1 MHHKNYKVLPKG
13 RIFFPLFFENTNAWL
28 LGMGGS
34 EITILKLLPAVPRLE
49 DSLTPAPPGGFV
61 TQCAAGLLWG
71 KSMVT
76 IFNHLWT
83 PFTHIRRGV
92 PILYG
97 TFPRQPWTVM
107 ATSSSSGHTLTEASR
122 GDCHCTKIRAHPA
135 WHSLPRAQAECD
147 SSEPVS
153 QGTVL
158 NAVTV
163 TRGWHVCLSRNV
175 K

>member
-122 GDCHCTKIRAHPA
+122 GT
-135 WHSLPRAQAECD
+135 
-147 SSEPVS
+147 
-153 QGTVL
+153 
-158 NAVTV
+158 VTV
-163 TRGWHVCLSRNV
+163 QKSERTLRGTACHVPRLNV
-175 K
+175 TAASQYHRALC